1 MTDPPPHIMTKN
13 PGGTMTNHDTCP
25 DCGAPVNAPHT
36 DGCDVAR
43 CLHDGGQRLMHEIAG
58 GSPTVVEI
66 DGELIIGTVYYGHDC
81 GRDVWTG
88 LWPGEAECAEFGWW
102 VQDRCDEGLGFVP
115 CAPDAPGA
123 TQDLN
128 RLYRDARWD
137 RAAGRWRRRGDL
149 VR

>member
-1 MTDPPPHIMTKN
+1 MN
-13 PGGTMTNHDTCP
+13 PDTCL
-25 DCGAPVNAPHT
+25 DCGATVGAPHT

-43 CLHDGGQRLMHEIAG
+43 CLYDGGQRLMHEMVG
-58 GSPTVVEI
+58 GSPIVVMGFGGIPII
-66 DGELIIGTVYYGHDC
+66 DADPNSHDC

-88 LWPGEAECAEFGWW
+88 LWPGEAECKEFGWW
-102 VQDRCDEGLGFVP
+102 VQDRCDEGLGFAP

-123 TQDLN
+123 TEDLN

-137 RAAGRWRRRGDL
+137 RAAGRWRRREDL